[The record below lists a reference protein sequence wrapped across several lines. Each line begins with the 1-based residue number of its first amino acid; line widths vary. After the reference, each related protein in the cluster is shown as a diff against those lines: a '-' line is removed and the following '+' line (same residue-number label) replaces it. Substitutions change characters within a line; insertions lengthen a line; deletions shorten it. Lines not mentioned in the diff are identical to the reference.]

1 MNWEAI
7 GAIAEII
14 ATIGVIISLVYLGVQ
29 IRSQT
34 TETSLASGIE
44 MVNQMNDVYADMS
57 THRDVAVLWLKGLQD
72 FHSLDNPEKVQF
84 SALLSRFMR
93 MMEAMFN
100 QYHQQRFDAQ
110 VWAGLDEALKDICR
124 YPGLKTWWSIR
135 DHWFSEE
142 FKIHVSQQLSRED
155 LPRLYDE
162 T

>member
-1 MNWEAI
+1 
-7 GAIAEII
+7 
-14 ATIGVIISLVYLGVQ
+14 
-29 IRSQT
+29 
-34 TETSLASGIE
+34 
-44 MVNQMNDVYADMS
+44 
-57 THRDVAVLWLKGLQD
+57 
-72 FHSLDNPEKVQF
+72 
-84 SALLSRFMR
+84 MR